1 MRQVTVRTVSLLT
14 VTALL
19 GGVSV
24 AGCTKKQKQT
34 AVELVLEAAGVIGI
48 DPFLKHPDIDLRNVN
63 SPSHGGGTVAVDAR
77 GTFGGTRG
85 ATRCDKS
92 LLIKG
97 ITQDP
102 ARARAWAGVR
112 GMDPSRIPAYIN
124 SLTEVNLE
132 YDTLV
137 KNHNYQGEGRITGYL
152 SVLQKGVVVLN
163 DPITGPA
170 VKCTCGNPLLGPDR
184 AVDLKAVTYK
194 GERWETFTSVEITV
208 IAPRPKEKGPV
219 KELQLVDPFES
230 GKAFDRAVGSDGKQD
245 SKEFAWEPP
254 PRPVPS
260 KEPPRIVPPD
270 GSGPPPASGP
280 GGPGSGG
287 PGSPKGGDSSKGS
300 GPSKGGDPQGG
311 DSSKDPLPPNTG
323 TPSTPKQPPD
333 VPKSPGS
340 GPKSPDGPKPPDVP
354 KSPPAV
360 PKDPQGEP
368 KNPAGPKSPPVAPKE
383 PQGEPKPPAGGPK
396 QPPSEPKPPPADPK
410 PPPAQQP
417 KQPPA
422 EPKPPAEQKQP
433 PAQQP
438 KQPPAEPKPPAE
450 QKQPPAQQPKQPPAQ
465 PKQPPAEQ
473 KPPPAEPKQPAGGA
487 PRAQSS

>member
-19 GGVSV
+19 GGVGV
-24 AGCTKKQKQT
+24 AGCTNKQKRQ
-34 AVELVLEAAGVIGI
+34 AVELVLEAAGVIGV
-48 DPFLKHPDIDLRNVN
+48 DPFLEHPDIDLRNVN
-63 SPSHGGGTVAVDAR
+63 SPSHGGGTMAVDAR

-85 ATRCDKS
+85 STRCDKA

-112 GMDPSRIPAYIN
+112 NLDPSRIPAYIN

-137 KNHNYQGEGRITGYL
+137 KNHNYQGDGRIRGYL

-163 DPITGPA
+163 DPLTGPA
-170 VKCTCGNPLLGPDR
+170 VKCTCGNPLTGPDR
-184 AVDLKAVTYK
+184 TVDLKAVTYK

-230 GKAFDRAVGSDGKQD
+230 GKAFDRAVGSDGKRD

-260 KEPPRIVPPD
+260 KEPPRIVPPGASD
-270 GSGPPPASGP
+270 APPASGSAGSGSQGP
-280 GGPGSGG
+280 GSQGPGSQGPGSQGPGSDGPGTKGPGSGSQGPGSRG
-287 PGSPKGGDSSKGS
+287 PGSPVPPTGGGSSKN
-300 GPSKGGDPQGG
+300 PVPPEKGTSPATKQ
-311 DSSKDPLPPNTG
+311 PLEG
-323 TPSTPKQPPD
+323 PKQPSDP
-333 VPKSPGS
+333 PKKPPATSNQP
-340 GPKSPDGPKPPDVP
+340 PPDV
-354 KSPPAV
+354 
-360 PKDPQGEP
+360 
-368 KNPAGPKSPPVAPKE
+368 
-383 PQGEPKPPAGGPK
+383 KPPAGGSK

-410 PPPAQQP
+410 PPPAQP

-422 EPKPPAEQKQP
+422 EPKQPPAEQ
-433 PAQQP
+433 
-438 KQPPAEPKPPAE
+438 
-450 QKQPPAQQPKQPPAQ
+450 KQPPAQ
-465 PKQPPAEQ
+465 PKQPPAEPKQPPAEQ
-473 KPPPAEPKQPAGGA
+473 KQPPAEPKQPAGGA
-487 PRAQSS
+487 PGAQSS